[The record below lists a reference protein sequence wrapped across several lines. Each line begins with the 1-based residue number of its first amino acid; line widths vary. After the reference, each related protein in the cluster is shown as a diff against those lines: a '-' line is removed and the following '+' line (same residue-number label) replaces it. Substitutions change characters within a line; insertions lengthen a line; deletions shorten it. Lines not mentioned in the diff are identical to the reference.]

1 VPVKRA
7 LVILI
12 LVLVGLGGVAQAYPQ
27 YQLSRDA
34 TCTGCHLSP
43 AGGNLL
49 NENGL
54 MVAEGKSQWGTA
66 PEFLNGIFSTP
77 SWLALGGDLRGSTGY
92 IQTPEKV
99 LATFPMQAELY
110 AAATFADHFSLHL
123 NVGTRPAQVGNEG
136 VTRVWSREHYV
147 MWQQDAGSSEG
158 LYVRAGRFMP
168 VFGLRLAEHPVYT
181 RRYGGTQLYA
191 DTYAAAVEYVDAT
204 YELHA
209 TGFIEDP
216 LIDPVEHYSGGALYG
231 EVRLSDTFS
240 LGAEGMAEIGDDDQ
254 RYRGGITSK
263 LYLASAD
270 VLLQGELQFM
280 NQLID
285 ETPTNPDGGAP
296 QAFIGYLLLSRMVGE
311 TVLLDVGLGHYDPNR
326 RIAENERDC
335 IDLNVHWFT
344 TSHIELV
351 LNTRYELIGFGQG
364 GDAGAYALLQ
374 AHYRL

>member
-1 VPVKRA
+1 MRA
-7 LVILI
+7 LVILGT
-12 LVLVGLGGVAQAYPQ
+12 LLGLAGVAHAYPQ
-27 YQLSRDA
+27 YQLSRDQ

-49 NENGL
+49 SENGL
-54 MVAEGKSQWGTA
+54 MVAEGKSQLGTA
-66 PEFLNGIFSTP
+66 PEFLNGLVSP
-77 SWLALGGDLRGSTGY
+77 PDWLVLGGDLRGSTGY

-99 LATFPMQAELY
+99 LAAFPMQLDLY
-110 AAATFADHFSLHL
+110 AAARFADHFALH
-123 NVGTRPAQVGNEG
+123 VTAGYRPATVGNEAA
-136 VTRVWSREHYV
+136 TRVWSREHYL
-147 MWQQDAGSSEG
+147 MWQQEAGGSEG

-181 RRYGGTQLYA
+181 RRFGGTQLYA
-191 DTYAAAVEYVDAT
+191 ETYAAAVEYVVPKF
-204 YELHA
+204 ELHA

-231 EVRLSDTFS
+231 EVRLTETFA

-254 RYRGGITSK
+254 RFRAGITSK
-263 LYLASAD
+263 LYLAGAD
-270 VLLQGELQFM
+270 VLVQGELQFM

-285 ETPTNPDGGAP
+285 ETPANPDGGAP
-296 QAFIGYLLLSRMVGE
+296 QAFIGHLMVSKMLGE
-311 TVLLDVGLGHYDPNR
+311 TVLLDVGFGHYDPNR

-335 IDLNVHWFT
+335 IDLNLHWFT

-351 LNTRYELIGFGQG
+351 LNSRYELIGFGQG

>member
-1 VPVKRA
+1 MRA
-7 LVILI
+7 LVILGT
-12 LVLVGLGGVAQAYPQ
+12 LLGLAGVAHAYPQ
-27 YQLSRDA
+27 YQLSRDQ

-49 NENGL
+49 SENGL
-54 MVAEGKSQWGTA
+54 MVAEGKSQFGTA
-66 PEFLNGIFSTP
+66 PEFLNGLVSP
-77 SWLALGGDLRGSTGY
+77 PDWLVLGGDLRGSTGY

-99 LATFPMQAELY
+99 LAAFPMQLDLY
-110 AAATFADHFSLHL
+110 AAARFADHFALH
-123 NVGTRPAQVGNEG
+123 VTAGYRPATVGNEAA
-136 VTRVWSREHYV
+136 TRVWSREHYL
-147 MWQQDAGSSEG
+147 MWQQEAGGSEG

-181 RRYGGTQLYA
+181 RRFGGTQLYA
-191 DTYAAAVEYVDAT
+191 ETYAAAVEYVVPKF
-204 YELHA
+204 ELHA

-231 EVRLSDTFS
+231 EVRLTETFA

-254 RYRGGITSK
+254 RFRAGITSK
-263 LYLASAD
+263 LYLAGAD
-270 VLLQGELQFM
+270 VLVQGELQFM

-285 ETPTNPDGGAP
+285 ETPANPDGGAP
-296 QAFIGYLLLSRMVGE
+296 QAFIGHLMVSKMLGE
-311 TVLLDVGLGHYDPNR
+311 TVLLDVGFGHYDPNR

-335 IDLNVHWFT
+335 IDLNLHWFT

-351 LNTRYELIGFGQG
+351 LNSRYELIGFGQG

>member
-1 VPVKRA
+1 MRA
-7 LVILI
+7 LVL
-12 LVLVGLGGVAQAYPQ
+12 LGTLLALAGVAHAYPQ
-27 YQLSRDA
+27 YQLSRDQ

-49 NENGL
+49 SENGL
-54 MVAEGKSQWGTA
+54 MVAEGKSQFGTA
-66 PEFLNGIFSTP
+66 PEFLNGLVSP
-77 SWLALGGDLRGSTGY
+77 PDWLVLGGDLRGSTGY

-99 LATFPMQAELY
+99 LAAFPMQLDLY
-110 AAATFADHFSLHL
+110 AAARFADHVALH
-123 NVGTRPAQVGNEG
+123 VTAGYRPATVGNEAA
-136 VTRVWSREHYV
+136 TRVWSREHYV
-147 MWQQDAGSSEG
+147 MWQQEAGGSEG

-181 RRYGGTQLYA
+181 RRFGGTQLYA
-191 DTYAAAVEYVDAT
+191 ETYAAAVEYVVPKF
-204 YELHA
+204 EVHA

-216 LIDPVEHYSGGALYG
+216 LIDPVEHYSGGALYA
-231 EVRLSDTFS
+231 EVRLTETFA

-263 LYLASAD
+263 LYLAGPD
-270 VLLQGELQFM
+270 VLVQGELQFM

-285 ETPTNPDGGAP
+285 ETAANPDGGAP
-296 QAFIGYLLLSRMVGE
+296 QAFIGHLLVSKMLGE

-335 IDLNVHWFT
+335 IELNLHWFT

-351 LNTRYELIGFGQG
+351 LNSRYELIGFGQG